1 MAQECRY
8 WFFHRASASLR
19 LFAFAFI
26 FFQIHNKKSQCR
38 QSAGAKGEYPLCFSA
53 SMRLC
58 VRFLAVCIYRKGAKA
73 QCHGADIL
81 SVSPGLFAGESS
93 SPFEKV
99 LPMIDYSGESLLRS
113 PSLMIGT
120 IARLDKVSHYYGAQ
134 QVVDN
139 VSWEIFH
146 DARIGLIG
154 PNAAGKS
161 TLLRILAR
169 ELEPD
174 SGAVFIGREIRVGY
188 LPQEV
193 VFDLDRPVIEEVRDS
208 SPTLAKIEREMDRIT
223 ALMGDPANYGNPKK
237 LARLADRHEKL
248 LAEFSENGGLNFE
261 GRVQSTLRGLGFDEK
276 DFGLPLG
283 ALSGGQKKLVGLA
296 KLLLEQPDLLLLDE
310 PDNHLDLKGKRF
322 LEELIADY
330 PGAVLIVS
338 HDRYLLDI
346 VAEEIVEL
354 ADALLT
360 RYPGNYS
367 EYAFEKR
374 QRLLL
379 QEKQF
384 NLQQREIRRMEF
396 AIQRLMGWGAGQNEK
411 FVKRGRSMQKRLDK
425 LERVEKPAGEQKTIG
440 LSLTAGRRGSNR
452 TLELRGARKSFDGND
467 VLREID
473 FTIWNGERVGIV
485 GANGSGKTVLLRCIL
500 GEEELSGG
508 EIVLGPSNT
517 LGYYDQ
523 EHQTLDPA
531 NTLADEVTRHAALN
545 NRALYGL
552 LGRFLFTADD
562 AAKKVGDLS
571 GGEKARVQM
580 ARLMLQ
586 GANFLLL
593 DEPTN
598 HLDIPSAEQL
608 EDALAEFEGT
618 LLVVSHDRYFLDNV
632 VDRIFELAE
641 GRIESFDGN
650 YTQYLQEKAALVKR
664 REIEKRN

>member
-1 MAQECRY
+1 
-8 WFFHRASASLR
+8 
-19 LFAFAFI
+19 
-26 FFQIHNKKSQCR
+26 
-38 QSAGAKGEYPLCFSA
+38 
-53 SMRLC
+53 
-58 VRFLAVCIYRKGAKA
+58 
-73 QCHGADIL
+73 
-81 SVSPGLFAGESS
+81 
-93 SPFEKV
+93 
-99 LPMIDYSGESLLRS
+99 
-113 PSLMIGT
+113 MIGT
-120 IARLDKVSHYYGAQ
+120 IARLDKVSHFYGAQ

-161 TLLRILAR
+161 TLLRMLAR
-169 ELEPD
+169 KLEPD

-193 VFDLDRPVIEEVRDS
+193 VFVLDRPVIEEVRDS

-223 ALMGDPANYGNPKK
+223 ALMGDPANYSNPKK
-237 LARLADRHEKL
+237 LARLADRHEKM

-261 GRVQSTLRGLGFDEK
+261 GRVHSTLRGLGFGEE
-276 DFGLPLG
+276 DFDLPLG

-310 PDNHLDLKGKRF
+310 PDNHLDLQGKRF

-354 ADALLT
+354 ADSRLT

-374 QRLLL
+374 QRQLQ
-379 QEKQF
+379 QEKRYS
-384 NLQQREIRRMEF
+384 LQQREIRRMEF

-425 LERVEKPAGEQKTIG
+425 FERVEKPAGEQKTIG
-440 LSLTAGRRGSNR
+440 LSLTAGSRGSNR
-452 TLELRGARKSFDGND
+452 TLELRNARKSFDGND

-500 GEEELSGG
+500 GEEKLSGG

-523 EHQTLDPA
+523 EHQTLNPA

-545 NRALYGL
+545 NRELYGL

-632 VDRIFELAE
+632 VDRIFELAN

-650 YTQYLQEKAALVKR
+650 YTKYLQEKTALEKR
-664 REIEKRN
+664 RELEKRK